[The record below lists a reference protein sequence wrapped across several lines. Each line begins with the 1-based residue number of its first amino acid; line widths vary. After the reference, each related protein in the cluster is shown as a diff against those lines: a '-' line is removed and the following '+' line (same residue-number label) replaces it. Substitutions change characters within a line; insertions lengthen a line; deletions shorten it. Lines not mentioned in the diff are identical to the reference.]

1 MNWLAVT
8 RNMSKDKMID
18 LKDKRK
24 EIEQKRKEINK
35 KMKRFSL
42 NLDST
47 IRIMQKLKV
56 KLLLQKFNIGEK

>member
-1 MNWLAVT
+1 
-8 RNMSKDKMID
+8 MID

>member
-1 MNWLAVT
+1 
-8 RNMSKDKMID
+8 MID

-24 EIEQKRKEINK
+24 EVEQ

-47 IRIMQKLKV
+47 IRLMQKVKV
-56 KLLLQKFNIGEK
+56 KLLIQNFKEKSNEKENLHKA

>member
-1 MNWLAVT
+1 MTDL
-8 RNMSKDKMID
+8 RNR
-18 LKDKRK
+18 RK
-24 EIEQKRKEINK
+24 EIEQVEQ

>member
-1 MNWLAVT
+1 MTDL
-8 RNMSKDKMID
+8 RNR
-18 LKDKRK
+18 RK
-24 EIEQKRKEINK
+24 EIEQVKQ

-47 IRIMQKLKV
+47 IRIMRKLKV